1 MKKKKE
7 EEKAKNDSNLDEKIN
22 IKCSDICCSILI
34 PGYRNCK
41 KENKFKRF
49 ICASCKLGCRKFYNK
64 SVDYNLG
71 IIACCTCCECKKYC
85 CEGCRSCCCECC
97 ENLEELKES
106 YEEEEIFAYI
116 YQTQRKCSW
125 FCDIVFENNII
136 SLIIHNISIELGII
150 GFEKK
155 LNENLESR
163 IVNENINTIGAYL
176 GCFLVF
182 IFIIFFT
189 FIIGYSVKGSFTI
202 KGKTFTFYFIFL
214 IIFYVCD
221 ITLSGLSLFGK
232 DKIERITDDWLIL
245 LPLAYTK
252 YINFLVLGK
261 LVSILDSK
269 SIDILSNSLIM
280 TSVFFVYDII
290 VFLIADFLDCNS
302 VILIFLQLIAGFII
316 VLTSIIGEI
325 I

>member
-1 MKKKKE
+1 M
-7 EEKAKNDSNLDEKIN
+7 D
-22 IKCSDICCSILI
+22 
-34 PGYRNCK
+34 
-41 KENKFKRF
+41 
-49 ICASCKLGCRKFYNK
+49 
-64 SVDYNLG
+64 
-71 IIACCTCCECKKYC
+71 
-85 CEGCRSCCCECC
+85 
-97 ENLEELKES
+97 ELKES
-106 YEEEEIFAYI
+106 YEEEEIFAYV

-125 FCDIVFENNII
+125 FCDIFFQNNII

-214 IIFYVCD
+214 IIFYACD

-232 DKIERITDDWLIL
+232 DK
-245 LPLAYTK
+245 
-252 YINFLVLGK
+252 
-261 LVSILDSK
+261 
-269 SIDILSNSLIM
+269 
-280 TSVFFVYDII
+280 
-290 VFLIADFLDCNS
+290 
-302 VILIFLQLIAGFII
+302 
-316 VLTSIIGEI
+316 
-325 I
+325 